1 MKYIFKL
8 IRWQNLLMI
17 AIAQILIKYA
27 LLEPFKDSY
36 GVETALTPLGVA
48 VLVLATLCIAAA
60 GYIINDIQDVEAD
73 EINKPKKVIVGNHI
87 SEKTATNLFILFN
100 VIGVALGYYLA
111 YSINQTGFFALF
123 VIVSGI
129 LYLYSTYLKQ
139 LLLLGHVVISFLVAL
154 SLIFVA
160 LFDLLPMVTESNREI
175 QVFFLDLILDYAIFA
190 FMINLFREL
199 IKSLEDVEGDHKIG
213 VQSLP
218 IVLGRERANKL
229 IFFLGLI
236 PTCLIIGYISS
247 YFFKQTA
254 VVGYFLVF
262 VVAPLLYVNIK
273 LYTAKTKKEYT
284 LLSTILKGVMF
295 TGMCSLLLYDLILN

>member
-73 EINKPKKVIVGNHI
+73 EINKPKKVIIGNHI

-100 VIGVALGYYLA
+100 VFGVALGYYLA

-154 SLIFVA
+154 NLIFVA